1 MTRQAF
7 EKRAFETSLGPVCEP
22 HRDGWRLDLSDLPPI
37 RGLSVLSRAL
47 TDAVVAQARS
57 DRADINVERG
67 IRQRENPE
75 LLEHLGVTRV
85 RVCAEHETV
94 AEIAEYP
101 SHFGD
106 HLRSLFGTLQ
116 RARYREALFSGTPD
130 TPSALVFHFDFP
142 GPGGTG
148 RVRLRF
154 VLECVRSNRPDGEV
168 ALRVTIEDP
177 RGRRLSLD
185 SIAHL
190 EVDDVDSRTFISG
203 STRIAQT
210 WREALRREAERGRQ
224 SFVDRR
230 TPRNHLFQQ
239 LDGAGLQALRSVEIH
254 WGDELAPMLLD
265 SDAETLDPV
274 LKKVLL
280 ALEDRRLRGLLANR
294 EVIRLELDDVTA
306 FLDLSQHSRVLN
318 VSLGRH
324 RERTDIDRFLAR
336 MPSTIARCGADE
348 PLAGVKVLLVHHM
361 TAEVLGL
368 IAALRRLGCRDLV
381 TLFVAYTDD
390 APSEYLDPLLDL
402 PQDEFQ
408 AFALTRVPDEER
420 IEGVFR
426 LSNQYSAL
434 PSGDTLADVVSRGR
448 PRFFDAMQRVGTRL
462 FLDQVRRAEAED
474 ARCVVIEDGGYI
486 APMINRACLEGQTV
500 REFMAESDPGCR
512 DDRSLRKVLDPH
524 FVGSVEHTR
533 NGHDRLA
540 EIEQA
545 SKGLAFPA
553 FSIAVSRLKREVE
566 AREVAIS
573 LLNAVD
579 NALHASGLV
588 LSRRRCLVLGSRG
601 AIGRH
606 LMSFLHERLL
616 DGDDQL
622 AGVDL
627 AYDSDP
633 VVPGVIEAREFTAL
647 PRDIRMQMDLVLG
660 VTGASVLTGADL
672 EEWLVDGQA
681 PRLVLAS
688 GSTKTEEF
696 AGLAAWM
703 EDRVLGQDAIRL
715 RDRLARVRVHEL
727 RDPLSGRIF
736 GHRAHFTLGAAG
748 GGAPDAGARE
758 REVFFLANG
767 MPVNFLFYGV
777 PTELIDDVLADL
789 VGVAQGLIRRA
800 SEGAV
805 PRRLHAVDVEIDSRG
820 RPLD

>member
-1 MTRQAF
+1 VTGQKTERQP
-7 EKRAFETSLGPVCEP
+7 FETSLGPVCEP
-22 HRDGWRLDLSDLPPI
+22 HSSHWDLDLSDLPPF

-47 TDAVVAQARS
+47 SDAVVAQACS

-94 AEIAEYP
+94 AEIAQHP
-101 SHFGD
+101 DRFGD
-106 HLRSLFGTLQ
+106 RLRALFGTLQ
-116 RARYREALFSGTPD
+116 RARYRDALFSAEQPGG
-130 TPSALVFHFDFP
+130 SRALVFHFDFP
-142 GPGGTG
+142 PLEEGAP
-148 RVRLRF
+148 VRLRF
-154 VLECVRSNRPDGEV
+154 VLERVRSNRPDGES

-185 SIAHL
+185 SIPHV
-190 EVDDVDSRTFISG
+190 EVQDVDRRTFIAG

-239 LDGAGLQALRSVEIH
+239 LDHAGLEALRSVEIH
-254 WGDELAPMLLD
+254 WGDEFAPTLLSGD
-265 SDAETLDPV
+265 PDALDPV

-280 ALEDRRLRGLLANR
+280 ALEDRQLRRLLAER
-294 EVIRLELDDVTA
+294 EVIRLELGGVAA
-306 FLDLSQHSRVLN
+306 FLDLSQHERVLN
-318 VSLGRH
+318 VSLGRR
-324 RERTDIDRFLAR
+324 RERVDIDQFLAR
-336 MPSTIARCGADE
+336 MPSTAALCGDDA
-348 PLAGVKVLLVHHM
+348 PLADVKVLLVHHI
-361 TAEVLGL
+361 TAEALGL

-402 PQDEFQ
+402 PPDEFQ
-408 AFALTRVPDEER
+408 AFALSRVPDEER
-420 IEGVFR
+420 IEGVYR

-434 PSGDTLADVVSRGR
+434 PHDDTLADVVSRGR
-448 PRFFDAMQRVGTRL
+448 PRFFDAMQRVGARL
-462 FLDQVRRAEAED
+462 FLDQVRRAEAD
-474 ARCVVIEDGGYI
+474 GQRCMVIEDGGYV
-486 APMINRACLEGQTV
+486 APMVNRACLEGRTV
-500 REFMAESDPGCR
+500 REFLAESDPSCR
-512 DDRSLRKVLDPH
+512 DDRALRKVLDPH
-524 FVGSVEHTR
+524 FIGSVEHTR
-533 NGHDRLA
+533 NGHDRLRA
-540 EIEQA
+540 VETKRQ
-545 SKGLAFPA
+545 GLAFPA

-606 LMSFLHERLL
+606 AMAFLHERLM

-627 AYDSDP
+627 AVDGAP
-633 VVPGVIEAREFTAL
+633 VVGHVVEAQRYAAL
-647 PRDIRMQMDLVLG
+647 PRELRMRMDLVLG
-660 VTGASVLTGADL
+660 VTGVSVLTGLDL
-672 EEWLVDGQA
+672 EEWLLDGEA
-681 PRLVLAS
+681 PRLILAS

-696 AGLAAWM
+696 AELASWM
-703 EDRVLGQDAIRL
+703 EENVLGRPDLRI
-715 RDRLARVRVHEL
+715 RDRHARVWLQEM

-736 GHRAHFTLGAAG
+736 GRRCRFALEADG
-748 GGAPDAGARE
+748 GARE
-758 REVFFLANG
+758 REVIFLANG
-767 MPVNFLFYGV
+767 TPVNFLFYGV
-777 PTELIDDVLADL
+777 PTELIDQVLAEL
-789 VGVAQGLIRRA
+789 VGVSLGLLVRTRD
-800 SEGAV
+800 GAV
-805 PRRLHAVDVEIDSRG
+805 APRLHAVDAEIDSRG